1 MDFSQPP
8 WGACSEPTRTQG
20 LQVLLI
26 VVAAVAVIW
35 IGRIALHGVLK
46 ALIDREASKGT
57 AQELSAIE
65 VRKRMDT
72 LDRLGGNVITFFVV
86 AIAILMILGAFG
98 LN

>member
-8 WGACSEPTRTQG
+8 WSDIFETTRDQG

-26 VVAAVAVIW
+26 VVAAVVVIW
-35 IGRIALHGVLK
+35 LGRIVLHGVLK
-46 ALIDREASKGT
+46 ALIDREASEGT

-72 LDRLGGNVITFFVV
+72 LDRLGGNVITSSSW
-86 AIAILMILGAFG
+86 
-98 LN
+98 